1 MFVSNKQP
9 VYFIEPSMIQRFR
22 VWTVI
27 IYCEI
32 VNMDLKSQNNSID
45 SIKFCRKGNVI
56 STVSNIKILAI
67 ISHLMPCWTHFS
79 FQLRHFKRLKLM
91 ITHICIFV
99 RAVYYFFEFSRNTVV
114 VPAPPGLA
122 ILCKLK
128 WPVSLAESFTR
139 LCWPLVHKYSASWPF
154 LHWATKLGTVILCS
168 YFAPYLAYGIR
179 AFPVL
184 KWEDLFPT

>member
-9 VYFIEPSMIQRFR
+9 VYFIEPSMIQRFS

-32 VNMDLKSQNNSID
+32 VNMDLKSQNNYID
-45 SIKFCRKGNVI
+45 SIKFCHKGNVI

-99 RAVYYFFEFSRNTVV
+99 RAVYYFFNSAEILWRYQLPLGWQYYVSWSDLYLLLKALPSFAGHLFRNIQ
-114 VPAPPGLA
+114 L
-122 ILCKLK
+122 
-128 WPVSLAESFTR
+128 
-139 LCWPLVHKYSASWPF
+139 HDPF
-154 LHWATKLGTVILCS
+154 YTEQQNSEQLFYAVILHHIWHMAS
-168 YFAPYLAYGIR
+168 EHF
-179 AFPVL
+179 
-184 KWEDLFPT
+184 LF